1 MGQEAAEQ
9 HKTPAKII
17 SKHSAVGMTPQ
28 DAERVE
34 HNGISGGQLVG
45 ISDNLTGIVDDWI
58 DRQTPGLVVED
69 PFAVLTG
76 RLRAVAVA
84 VIRS

>member
-1 MGQEAAEQ
+1 MR
-9 HKTPAKII
+9 
-17 SKHSAVGMTPQ
+17 MTPQ
-28 DAERVE
+28 NAKRVE
-34 HNGISGGQLVG
+34 NNGISVGQLVG
-45 ISDNLTGIVDDWI
+45 ISDNLTGIVDDGI